1 MSQPAHAP
9 AKQEAKAAPAAPA
22 AKAPAPA
29 GGDKKPAGGEKK
41 VFKTNPIEDF
51 MMGGI
56 SAAISKTIAAPIERV
71 KLLLQNQGDQA
82 AITKPYKGIVDVF
95 VRVPQEQGFASF
107 WRGNLANVIRYFP
120 TQALNFM
127 FKDIYRQYLEQ
138 PRSAGF
144 WPCLLGN
151 MASGGAAGATSLIV
165 VYPLDFARTRL
176 AMDVGK
182 GGARE
187 FSGTVDCILKTSRTS
202 GWGKGGVYNGFVV
215 SCVGIVLYRGAYF
228 GLFDTFAETELKG
241 ASFLK
246 KFALGYT
253 VTVVAGL
260 ISYPLDT
267 IRRRMMMTSGKHAG
281 KYKNSLDC
289 ARKILSNDGVG
300 AMYKGAGSNILR
312 GLAGAMVLVSF
323 DYVKG
328 FYLEWKYPELKGQK
342 REVKIS
348 FG

>member
-1 MSQPAHAP
+1 
-9 AKQEAKAAPAAPA
+9 
-22 AKAPAPA
+22 
-29 GGDKKPAGGEKK
+29 
-41 VFKTNPIEDF
+41 
-51 MMGGI
+51 MGGI

-82 AITKPYKGIVDVF
+82 AITKPYTGIIDVF
-95 VRVPQEQGFASF
+95 RRVPQEQGFASF

-127 FKDIYRQYLEQ
+127 FKDLYKSYLER

-151 MASGGAAGATSLIV
+151 MASGGAAGATSLLV

-182 GGARE
+182 GTQRE
-187 FSGTVDCILKTSRTS
+187 FSGTFDCIMKTAKTA

-228 GLFDTFAETELKG
+228 GLYDTFAENELKG
-241 ASFLK
+241 AGFMK

-253 VTVVAGL
+253 VTVAAGL

-289 ARKILSNDGVG
+289 AKKILTQDGVA
-300 AMYKGAGSNILR
+300 AMYKGAGSNVLR
-312 GLAGAMVLVSF
+312 GLAGALVLVGF

-342 REVKIS
+342 RDVKIS